1 MSIGIQSE
9 NREMRRELC
18 VSPWSEI
25 WADKHSACSLE
36 GGLGHAM
43 QRGGAPT
50 VKGPRTTKRKKKKKI
65 PLGLTVKAAR
75 LLGAGDMVS
84 PQSQAY

>member
-1 MSIGIQSE
+1 M
-9 NREMRRELC
+9 
-18 VSPWSEI
+18 SPWSEI

-50 VKGPRTTKRKKKKKI
+50 VKGPRTTKRKKKKKNT
-65 PLGLTVKAAR
+65 PGLDCEGSKAAGCWGHGVSTKPG
-75 LLGAGDMVS
+75 LLEAPV
-84 PQSQAY
+84 AE